1 MTLQHALFSFNGRLG
16 RRDFW
21 LWMVSWLILM
31 VVDFFFAAQ
40 EWITYQSAG
49 FTLVVLL
56 WPTAAVLVKRLHDRN
71 KSAWW
76 ALLFVLA
83 WMLVAG
89 NWAAAMP
96 QTWSWVLG
104 RLAPSVIFIM
114 LLIDCGAF
122 TGTPGANRFG
132 PEPDDVKFR

>member
-49 FTLVVLL
+49 FALVVLL

-76 ALLFVLA
+76 ALLLCWRGCWWRVTGQRRCRRRG
-83 WMLVAG
+83 AG
-89 NWAAAMP
+89 FWAGSRH
-96 QTWSWVLG
+96 Q
-104 RLAPSVIFIM
+104 
-114 LLIDCGAF
+114 
-122 TGTPGANRFG
+122 
-132 PEPDDVKFR
+132 

>member
-1 MTLQHALFSFNGRLG
+1 
-16 RRDFW
+16 
-21 LWMVSWLILM
+21 
-31 VVDFFFAAQ
+31 
-40 EWITYQSAG
+40 
-49 FTLVVLL
+49 
-56 WPTAAVLVKRLHDRN
+56 VLVKRLHDRN

-96 QTWSWVLG
+96 QIWSWVLG

-122 TGTPGANRFG
+122 TGTPGTNRFG

>member
-49 FTLVVLL
+49 FALVVLL
-56 WPTAAVLVKRLHDRN
+56 WPTAADVELGSGPARAISDFHHVADRLRRFYRHTGR
-71 KSAWW
+71 KSLWP
-76 ALLFVLA
+76 
-83 WMLVAG
+83 G
-89 NWAAAMP
+89 
-96 QTWSWVLG
+96 TG
-104 RLAPSVIFIM
+104 R
-114 LLIDCGAF
+114 
-122 TGTPGANRFG
+122 R
-132 PEPDDVKFR
+132 